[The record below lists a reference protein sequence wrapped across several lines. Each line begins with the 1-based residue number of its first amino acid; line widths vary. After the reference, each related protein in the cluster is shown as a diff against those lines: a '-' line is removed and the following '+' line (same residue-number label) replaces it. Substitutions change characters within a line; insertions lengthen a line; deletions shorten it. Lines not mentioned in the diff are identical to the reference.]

1 MISKSLTDLFGI
13 TTRESAGCSH
23 EKLIRCGDHGV
34 CTRSEIG
41 RKSSRDEPMS
51 SADFPR
57 AYPRSSLILPLISP
71 YLIISSFP
79 HPLNRRPVS
88 GLQAST
94 KLLHGARIPS
104 LQISHLGIKTVI
116 YKQMTFNSI
125 SLHRSGIMVRRAGPE
140 MQETHTKI

>member
-1 MISKSLTDLFGI
+1 MISKPLTDLFGI
-13 TTRESAGCSH
+13 TTRESAGCFH

-41 RKSSRDEPMS
+41 RKSRDEPMS
-51 SADFPR
+51 SADFPL
-57 AYPRSSLILPLISP
+57 AYPRSSFDIATYIPLLNYIIVSP
-71 YLIISSFP
+71 P
-79 HPLNRRPVS
+79 TNRRPVS

-125 SLHRSGIMVRRAGPE
+125 SSHRSGIMVRCAGPE